1 MDGDD
6 YGDDFEDYEDVEED
20 SQTVEL
26 QAKQQVS
33 ALSGMQKKASLI
45 GEPLRD
51 LKAIQ
56 SALNRENTSLER
68 RVARFAGEKYTHEDL
83 IELEE
88 KGRTEEA
95 RKQPKYGF
103 TTLRPLG
110 SRALL
115 NPAIQHASV
124 TRSKLALVQEQ
135 HVVFDQPSLTAHQM
149 YLLEL
154 RSTRPHAR
162 ERSAA

>member
-20 SQTVEL
+20 SQAVEP
-26 QAKQQVS
+26 QAKMLYQSKQQVS

-83 IELEE
+83 TVLEE
-88 KGRTEEA
+88 
-95 RKQPKYGF
+95 
-103 TTLRPLG
+103 
-110 SRALL
+110 
-115 NPAIQHASV
+115 
-124 TRSKLALVQEQ
+124 
-135 HVVFDQPSLTAHQM
+135 
-149 YLLEL
+149 
-154 RSTRPHAR
+154 
-162 ERSAA
+162 